1 MHGQSDLQ
9 VNFMRV
15 AYSSITTSKMI
26 LQNGASV
33 ELMIRSMENTSRSLS
48 ALNCFVESSQIY
60 VLR

>member
-33 ELMIRSMENTSRSLS
+33 ELMIRSMENISRSLS